1 MLFVAQFISSPML
14 IIYSLEYSGIL
25 YMFMYPYPCQYG
37 EPTDFLSIQF
47 MQNIPSNGAGEDWLL
62 TPSQQIILSPTVI

>member
-1 MLFVAQFISSPML
+1 MRYGSTLLIMEQYMLFVAQFMSSSML

-37 EPTDFLSIQF
+37 KPTDSLAIQF
-47 MQNIPSNGAGEDWLL
+47 IPFNGAGGDWLL
-62 TPSQQIILSPTVI
+62 TPS